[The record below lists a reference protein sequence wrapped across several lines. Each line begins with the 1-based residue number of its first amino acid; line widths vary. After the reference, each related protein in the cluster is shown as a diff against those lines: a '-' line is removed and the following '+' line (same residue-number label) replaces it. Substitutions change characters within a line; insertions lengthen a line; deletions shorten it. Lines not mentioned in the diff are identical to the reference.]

1 MYISKW
7 TILSSLVFAK
17 LLTHVASESLSA
29 EQTKVLH
36 FERTPSDEIVENR
49 VMEETIDRPNK
60 STVTR
65 ALEEINPDTT
75 SDPDDLG
82 TKNDADSR
90 QEGISEEN
98 ADMEQAE
105 KETAEEETDQDL
117 TQSKEEGKS
126 PVPLLMLGILFSL
139 FVLWKRFHNG
149 GGLKSDRWVVDHN
162 GNEDYDAGYDPD
174 SFSSR
179 QEMAPL
185 NNEDEWAWEDNA
197 RRDLEMG
204 SGAKREELQA
214 ALEMP
219 TPTLGIKTIKS
230 NGARGLGKEMKVT
243 PVHTRTNTSA
253 AALSKRQVVSSV
265 ETSSWDEEDKSWDEQ
280 PLKTFTN
287 NKPLSASTS
296 ASADVRSITK
306 VPTSTA
312 KPKKSS
318 ESKANIASTPISVE
332 DVLKEQS
339 MSNHVPVITSL
350 PIPAVKPKAAS
361 KKIVKKEDD
370 IFASMGLSSSISQQ
384 KILTKITPVAPT
396 SSAASPSWKDAD
408 STGAD
413 SLDLINT
420 GSDWGDGDLD
430 DLLED

>member
-17 LLTHVASESLSA
+17 YLTHAASESLSA
-29 EQTKVLH
+29 EHTKVLH
-36 FERTPSDEIVENR
+36 FERSPSDEIVENR
-49 VMEETIDRPNK
+49 VMEETIDQPNK

-65 ALEEINPDTT
+65 ASEEINPDTT
-75 SDPDDLG
+75 SDPDDSG
-82 TKNDADSR
+82 TKDDADGR
-90 QEGISEEN
+90 QEGIREEN
-98 ADMEQAE
+98 AEMEQAE
-105 KETAEEETDQDL
+105 KETAEEKTDQDL
-117 TQSKEEGKS
+117 TQSNGEGRS

-139 FVLWKRFHNG
+139 FMLWKRLHDG
-149 GGLKSDRWVVDHN
+149 GGLKSDRWVVGHN

-219 TPTLGIKTIKS
+219 TPTLGIKSIKI
-230 NGARGLGKEMKVT
+230 NGAKGLGKEMKVT

-253 AALSKRQVVSSV
+253 AAISKRPVVSSV

-287 NKPLSASTS
+287 NKPLSAS
-296 ASADVRSITK
+296 ADVRSITK

-318 ESKANIASTPISVE
+318 QSKANVASTPISVE
-332 DVLKEQS
+332 DALKEQS

-350 PIPAVKPKAAS
+350 PTPAVKPKSAS

-396 SSAASPSWKDAD
+396 SSAASSSWKDAE

-413 SLDLINT
+413 SLDLNNT